1 MKILVA
7 GEINVD
13 LIMQGYRAFPELGRE
28 VLVEDSL
35 LTLGSASAICAVGLA
50 RLGERVAFV
59 GKAGFDTWGDFCLA
73 ALCAAGVDVTRVIRG
88 RELKTGITVSI
99 TGPRDRALVT
109 HLGAIGELAPEDLPD
124 TMFEGFD
131 HLHVSSFFMQEKLRT
146 GCAALFARAR
156 ARGLTTSLDPGCD
169 PAGRW
174 ESGLP
179 DAVREADVFFP
190 NEVELRGAAG
200 VDDPVEALRRL
211 ENGRTLVVAKLGP
224 HGAMALRDGVP
235 VKAPAPKVQPVDTTG
250 AGDSFN
256 AGFLHRWL
264 AGAPLEDALRFG
276 AVCGAL
282 STLGAGGTGS
292 QPDSRRA
299 EEFLEAWLKEM
310 E

>member
-1 MKILVA
+1 VA

-13 LIMQGYRAFPELGRE
+13 LIMQGYRTFPELGRE

-50 RLGERVAFV
+50 RLGEQVAFA
-59 GKAGFDTWGDFCLA
+59 GKAGLDTWGDFCLA
-73 ALCAAGVDVTRVIRG
+73 AMAARGVDVKRVMR
-88 RELKTGITVSI
+88 RPDLKTGITVSI
-99 TGPRDRALVT
+99 TGPADRALVT
-109 HLGAIGELAPEDLPD
+109 HLGAIGALTPEDLPD
-124 TMFEGFD
+124 SIFEGFH
-131 HLHVSSFFMQEKLRT
+131 HLHVSSFFMQEKLRP

-174 ESGLP
+174 GSDLL
-179 DAVREADVFFP
+179 DAVREADLFFP
-190 NEVELRGAAG
+190 NEVELRGATG
-200 VDDPVEALRRL
+200 VDDPVEALRNL

-224 HGAMALRDGVP
+224 HGAMALRSGVP
-235 VKAPAPKVQPVDTTG
+235 VRVPAPRVQPVDTTG

-256 AGFLHRWL
+256 AGFLHGWL

-292 QPDSRRA
+292 QPDCRRA
-299 EEFLEAWLKEM
+299 EEFLQAWLKETK
-310 E
+310 